1 MEGKNDSESEIIC
14 LTNKDTRI
22 KVSSTLKGS
31 PENTKDKI
39 FDGKSETSWYSS
51 QGKSQYIYVY
61 FDFPIQ
67 IKEINF
73 TFDNGFSPKEIEMYI
88 SENDEYN
95 NKKPNLNLIKTF
107 SLLETNGIHKL
118 ILDENESEKCKN
130 IKTVKFYMK
139 KFSDPFGR
147 VIVYDLK
154 IKGFKKS

>member
-73 TFDNGFSPKEIEMYI
+73 TFE
-88 SENDEYN
+88 
-95 NKKPNLNLIKTF
+95 KTEF
-107 SLLETNGIHKL
+107 NF
-118 ILDENESEKCKN
+118 N
-130 IKTVKFYMK
+130 
-139 KFSDPFGR
+139 
-147 VIVYDLK
+147 
-154 IKGFKKS
+154 